1 MVEFLLPPAPAT
13 PPSPSSCRGLSGF
26 PYRINVIKA
35 GRALH
40 ELLHKGD
47 QPSKGS
53 GEQDDA
59 NARGKSVDFAAMAS
73 MEDKEDLYKML
84 GLQDLRWRA
93 SQQDIKKAYRQC
105 VLKYHPDKLNQQEAS
120 KEGGDQSLEE
130 VDSEELKDIPTDVVK
145 LVEKLI
151 DQNKTDA
158 QILKN
163 YQFVEFVEGNDVCP
177 KGLENP
183 EEKISRIRRVKEG
196 MSSNETEADQAFK
209 ALSNAMAVLSDP
221 QKRRAYDSKDMQ
233 ADIDDSVPPDKKPK
247 DDDDF
252 FKTWGPVLDR
262 NARWSLKPLPSL
274 GDGSTLIETVLEVY
288 EAWFNFESWRDFT
301 NDIEEAFDLDEA
313 SCREERRWMERQN
326 KKQAEK
332 LKKDETRRINM
343 IIETCHKWDPR
354 IQKYK
359 DDLKNAKKASKQA
372 KYADQRKAEEEA
384 KKRAE
389 EEAAAK
395 KKAEEEEAERRKV
408 EKEAK
413 EAAKKSL
420 KKARKALRDAAEAAG
435 LDGMASVKVQE
446 ACEASDVTGKAG
458 TMSEE
463 ELLQLAE
470 SISQVKGGNEEAMPI
485 LLQAL
490 EKLKVSSGEPEQ
502 EGKKE
507 ESGGDSLLSQLKQ
520 KKEGTKDRKWS
531 REEMDQ
537 LHKALIRYPAGTSDV
552 RLGDVITYP

>member
-1 MVEFLLPPAPAT
+1 M
-13 PPSPSSCRGLSGF
+13 
-26 PYRINVIKA
+26 
-35 GRALH
+35 
-40 ELLHKGD
+40 D
-47 QPSKGS
+47 
-53 GEQDDA
+53 
-59 NARGKSVDFAAMAS
+59 
-73 MEDKEDLYKML
+73 DKEDLYRML

-120 KEGGDQSLEE
+120 KESGDQSLEE
-130 VDSEELKDIPTDVVK
+130 
-145 LVEKLI
+145 
-151 DQNKTDA
+151 
-158 QILKN
+158 
-163 YQFVEFVEGNDVCP
+163 
-177 KGLENP
+177 
-183 EEKISRIRRVKEG
+183 
-196 MSSNETEADQAFK
+196 

-233 ADIDDSVPPDKKPK
+233 ADIDDSVPADKKPK
-247 DDDDF
+247 DDEDF

-274 GDGSTLIETVLEVY
+274 GDAKTPIETVLEVY

-359 DDLKNAKKASKQA
+359 EDLKNAKKASKQA

-395 KKAEEEEAERRKV
+395 KKAEEEEAERRKI

-413 EAAKKSL
+413 DAAKKSL
-420 KKARKALRDAAEAAG
+420 KRARKALRDAAETAG
-435 LDGMASVKVQE
+435 LDGIASVKVQE
-446 ACEASDVTGKAG
+446 ACEASDK
-458 TMSEE
+458 
-463 ELLQLAE
+463 
-470 SISQVKGGNEEAMPI
+470 EEA
-485 LLQAL
+485 
-490 EKLKVSSGEPEQ
+490 
-502 EGKKE
+502 
-507 ESGGDSLLSQLKQ
+507 GDSLLAQLKQ
-520 KKEGTKDRKWS
+520 KKEGSKERKWS
-531 REEMDQ
+531 REEMDL
-537 LHKALIRYPAGTSDV
+537 LHKALIRYPAGTSERWTKIAQSIGTRSDAECQRKCHELKNNFSANAAGMSV
-552 RLGDVITYP
+552 DADPAAESDWSVEQQRALEAAMAEFKSSTLEAKEKWKAIAEKVPGKSDKDCIRRVKEIKAMLANKGSA